1 MSEETKGT
9 PVATAPPRTPSPGAS
24 AATSSA
30 APAAAATAPE
40 VETGPAPTATPNGRP
55 ATAPRR
61 PADRPAAAAP
71 RPTPCAPRKVKLSV
85 ARVDPWSVMKLAF
98 LLAIALAIVALVAAA
113 VLWSVLDSMG
123 VFDSVSRTVESV
135 TRDRDTDQGFDILTY
150 VGFER
155 VMTLTAVLAGV
166 NVILM
171 TALSTLGAFLYNL
184 AASLVGGLHVTLT
197 EDA

>member
-1 MSEETKGT
+1 MSSSAPGNFTGSAPAGGEAWRSANT
-9 PVATAPPRTPSPGAS
+9 PTTTMPSVPEVTAS
-24 AATSSA
+24 AR
-30 APAAAATAPE
+30 P
-40 VETGPAPTATPNGRP
+40 VGR
-55 ATAPRR
+55 RG
-61 PADRPAAAAP
+61 
-71 RPTPCAPRKVKLSV
+71 PRKARLVLG
-85 ARVDPWSVMKLAF
+85 RVDPWSVMKLSF
-98 LLAIALAIVALVAAA
+98 LLAIALAIVALVAVA

-135 TRDRDTDQGFDILTY
+135 TRDRDTDQGFDILSY

-197 EDA
+197 EDV

>member
-1 MSEETKGT
+1 MSTSAPGNFT
-9 PVATAPPRTPSPGAS
+9 GAAPGGGDAWRSANQPTTTMPSVPVTAS
-24 AATSSA
+24 AR
-30 APAAAATAPE
+30 P
-40 VETGPAPTATPNGRP
+40 VGR
-55 ATAPRR
+55 RG
-61 PADRPAAAAP
+61 
-71 RPTPCAPRKVKLSV
+71 PRKARLVLG
-85 ARVDPWSVMKLAF
+85 RVDPWSVMKLSF
-98 LLAIALAIVALVAAA
+98 LLAIALAIVALVAVA

-135 TRDRDTDQGFDILTY
+135 TRDRDTDQGFDILSY

-197 EDA
+197 EDV

>member
-1 MSEETKGT
+1 MS
-9 PVATAPPRTPSPGAS
+9 
-24 AATSSA
+24 SSA
-30 APAAAATAPE
+30 PGHEQWRTS
-40 VETGPAPTATPNGRP
+40 GQPTATMPPVPEVTAQARP
-55 ATAPRR
+55 VSRG
-61 PADRPAAAAP
+61 
-71 RPTPCAPRKVKLSV
+71 PRKARLVLG
-85 ARVDPWSVMKLAF
+85 RVDPWSVMKLSF
-98 LLAIALAIVALVAAA
+98 LLSIALAIVALVAMA

-135 TRDRDTDQGFDILTY
+135 TRERDSDQGFDILSY

-155 VMTLTAVLAGV
+155 VMTVTALLTLV
-166 NVILM
+166 NVVLM